1 MKRIMIFSLALLLA
15 LSLAAPAFAAKYGL
29 SDAYDGCKL
38 TLAAQYPAEGKA
50 QSAVVVAEGKG
61 FRQLIFCRRGASGL
75 APVESSGAALPQP
88 DDERGYAV
96 EMSDADS
103 FTLSWLSPDGAQEAA
118 YTFAQSAWT
127 DETGAEK
134 QGLALRSS
142 VFSGGSARLDREWDE
157 GLTFRAGDTSVSL
170 PINVPLSGF
179 GPGALPCTAGQAQRL
194 AAALQAGYPALSAQ
208 TPIKTEKA
216 VSLPVYAAPSEGAYR
231 AANGKAAAALQT
243 GVSLWGG
250 VAPDNAWLLI
260 EYEINPAVSRV
271 GFVSPWA
278 YKTSAE
284 QETVASLTLSPRLAR
299 VAEDTFLTDDPQ
311 HGQRALAQLSAG
323 SAVTLLAALNP
334 LWAYVET
341 EIDGQ
346 FACGFIPLM
355 SIDAD
360 VSALAPEARIPGQWK
375 GYAGGAGDA
384 LYFFADGTYLSD
396 EGYSENR
403 RTWRVV
409 PLTDELMEQ
418 EKFWEKPDY
427 VLLLEDGGA
436 SRAVGLSF
444 ASVNAGEAA
453 SDPLFPAGT
462 DMLNFIYGDEG
473 GGGYVR
479 TLQTPPITQEEYD
492 EAHG

>member
-15 LSLAAPAFAAKYGL
+15 LFLAAPAFAAKYGL

-134 QGLALRSS
+134 QGLALRSA

-179 GPGALPCTAGQAQRL
+179 GPGALPRTAGQTQRL
-194 AAALQAGYPALSAQ
+194 AAALQAGYPALGAQ
-208 TPIKTEKA
+208 TPVKTEKA

-250 VAPDNAWLLI
+250 VAPDN
-260 EYEINPAVSRV
+260 
-271 GFVSPWA
+271 
-278 YKTSAE
+278 
-284 QETVASLTLSPRLAR
+284 
-299 VAEDTFLTDDPQ
+299 
-311 HGQRALAQLSAG
+311 
-323 SAVTLLAALNP
+323 
-334 LWAYVET
+334 
-341 EIDGQ
+341 
-346 FACGFIPLM
+346 
-355 SIDAD
+355 
-360 VSALAPEARIPGQWK
+360 
-375 GYAGGAGDA
+375 
-384 LYFFADGTYLSD
+384 
-396 EGYSENR
+396 
-403 RTWRVV
+403 
-409 PLTDELMEQ
+409 
-418 EKFWEKPDY
+418 
-427 VLLLEDGGA
+427 
-436 SRAVGLSF
+436 
-444 ASVNAGEAA
+444 
-453 SDPLFPAGT
+453 
-462 DMLNFIYGDEG
+462 
-473 GGGYVR
+473 
-479 TLQTPPITQEEYD
+479 
-492 EAHG
+492 